1 MALSDVLRTT
11 LRVARILD
19 SLSVDY
25 LVGGSLASSLHGIP
39 RATQDVD
46 IVAAMTQGK
55 VNGLVGA
62 LGSDFYVDE
71 GMIREAIQRSTTFN
85 IIELETMFKV
95 DVFVALSDD
104 VSKTEM
110 MRREAIQLGEDP
122 GQTLMV
128 ASPEDIIL
136 QKLAWYQ
143 LGDEVSQRQWLD
155 ALGVLKVQGSRLDKS
170 YMQKTADL
178 MGVADLLPRAL
189 IEMEL

>member
-11 LRVARILD
+11 LRVVRILD
-19 SLSVDY
+19 SYGVDY

-46 IVAAMTQGK
+46 LVAAITQDE
-55 VNGLVGA
+55 VGGFVEA

-71 GMIREAIQRSTTFN
+71 EMIREAIRRGTSFN

-95 DVFVALSDD
+95 DVFVARSDD
-104 VSKTEM
+104 VSKTAM
-110 MRREAIQLGEDP
+110 IRRQAIQLGEDP
-122 GQTLMV
+122 GQALMV
-128 ASPEDIIL
+128 ATPEDIIL

-143 LGDEVSQRQWLD
+143 QGDEISERQWLD
-155 ALGVLKVQGSRLDKS
+155 VLGVLKVQGSRLDKP

-178 MGVADLLPRAL
+178 MGVADLLRRAL
-189 IEMEL
+189 IETKL

>member
-19 SLSVDY
+19 SLGVDY
-25 LVGGSLASSLHGIP
+25 FVGGSLASSLHGIP

-46 IVAAMTQGK
+46 LVAAMTRNEVDGF
-55 VNGLVGA
+55 VEA
-62 LGSDFYVDE
+62 LGSDFYLDE
-71 GMIREAIQRSTTFN
+71 EMIREAIRRGASFN

-95 DVFVALSDD
+95 DVFIARSDG
-104 VSKTEM
+104 VSQTEM
-110 MRREAIQLGEDP
+110 MRRQAIQPGEDP
-122 GQTLMV
+122 GETLMV

-143 LGDEVSQRQWLD
+143 LGDEVSERQWLD

-170 YMQKTADL
+170 YLQKTADL
-178 MGVADLLPRAL
+178 MGVAGLLRRAL
-189 IEMEL
+189 IEMKR

>member
-19 SLSVDY
+19 SLGVDY
-25 LVGGSLASSLHGIP
+25 FVGGSLASSLHGIP

-46 IVAAMTQGK
+46 LVAAMTQNEVDGF
-55 VNGLVGA
+55 VEA
-62 LGSDFYVDE
+62 LGSDFYLDE
-71 GMIREAIQRSTTFN
+71 EMIREAIRRGTSFN

-95 DVFVALSDD
+95 DVFVARSDG
-104 VSKTEM
+104 VSQTEM
-110 MRREAIQLGEDP
+110 MRRQAIQPGEDP
-122 GQTLMV
+122 GETLMV

-143 LGDEVSQRQWLD
+143 LGDEVSERQWLD

-170 YMQKTADL
+170 YLQKTADL
-178 MGVADLLPRAL
+178 MGVAGLLRRAL
-189 IEMEL
+189 IEMKR